1 MAELTGGLIEMNA
14 HMVRVKAF
22 EPMLAFGIVGTVLFV
37 SLLVFA
43 ISEKSK
49 AGMVGYGLLTVA
61 FAVMI
66 VLALRLPMKKEI
78 RACVSGPISL
88 EQVAAVYDIVDVDG
102 KELTLRER

>member
-66 VLALRLPMKKEI
+66 VLALRLPMKKKN
-78 RACVSGPISL
+78 RSSQISRNSVTRNMRRL
-88 EQVAAVYDIVDVDG
+88 SWMPEKQATG
-102 KELTLRER
+102 L